1 MGVCVYVSWGTSYLH
16 NWRED
21 GASRDGGSDM
31 MVMKVVM
38 MVMMIRS
45 RASVGLVWQR
55 DFCVM

>member
-1 MGVCVYVSWGTSYLH
+1 MSWGTSYLH

-21 GASRDGGSDM
+21 GASRDGGFDM
-31 MVMKVVM
+31 MVMKVVKVVVM

-45 RASVGLVWQR
+45 RTSVGLVWQR